1 MKSLIYV
8 KERKIPFIVEG
19 GLKIVYYP
27 NCDIPFAE
35 IPCSSNTLYVN
46 MNEVRCVVA
55 QSDEGVVRNGLAMNV
70 YGDPQIE
77 IES

>member
-27 NCDIPFAE
+27 ECDIPFAE
-35 IPCSSNTLYVN
+35 IACTDRTIYVN
-46 MNEVRCVVA
+46 MREVRCIVE
-55 QSDEGVVRNGLAMNV
+55 QSDKGIEKNGLAMNV
-70 YGDPQIE
+70 YGDPHTE
-77 IES
+77 VEC

>member
-27 NCDIPFAE
+27 ERDIPFAE
-35 IPCSSNTLYVN
+35 IVCTDNTIYVN
-46 MNEVRCVVA
+46 MNEVRCIVE
-55 QSDEGVVRNGLAMNV
+55 QSDKGIADNGLAMGV
-70 YGDPQIE
+70 YGDPQVE
-77 IES
+77 IEC

>member
-27 NCDIPFAE
+27 ECDIPFAE
-35 IPCSSNTLYVN
+35 IACMDRTIYVN
-46 MNEVRCVVA
+46 MSEVRCVVE
-55 QSDEGVVRNGLAMNV
+55 QYDKDIEENGLATRV
-70 YGDPQIE
+70 YGEPQVE
-77 IES
+77 IEN